1 MKKMKKSTLT
11 IIIVASVVGIIVIW
25 MIAGYNSL
33 VKKEVN
39 VEGAWAQV
47 ETQYQRRA
55 DLISNLVSTVKA
67 YATLEQQTILEATEA
82 RVNAVKQMKI
92 DPNTVTPEQLAAY
105 QQAQNELAQNYEQAK
120 VVVNAVAEQYPQ
132 LTSGGNFKQLSDQL
146 EGTENRI
153 AYARTMFNNTTKEY
167 NTAIRRFP
175 NSILAGMFGF
185 ERKPFFEADA
195 GAEKAVKVEF

>member
-11 IIIVASVVGIIVIW
+11 IIIVVAVLGIIGIW
-25 MIAGYNSL
+25 MIAAYNGF
-33 VKKEVN
+33 VNKQVN

-55 DLISNLVSTVKA
+55 DLIPNLVSTVKG
-67 YATLEQQTILEATEA
+67 YAAHEQETLQAVVEA
-82 RVNAVKQMKI
+82 RAKATQISI
-92 DPNTVTPEQLAAY
+92 DPNNATPEQLAAY
-105 QQAQNELAQNYEQAK
+105 QAAQGELEQALGRLM
-120 VVVNAVAEQYPQ
+120 AIAESYPD
-132 LTSGGNFKQLSDQL
+132 LKANENFKQLQDQL

-175 NSILAGMFGF
+175 GNIIASMFGF
-185 ERKPFFEADA
+185 ERKPYFEAEE
-195 GAEKAVKVEF
+195 GANKTPTVEF

>member
-55 DLISNLVSTVKA
+55 DLIPNLVATVKG
-67 YATLEQQTILEATEA
+67 YAAQEKEIFEAVAQSHERA
-82 RVNAVKQMKI
+82 MQMKI

-105 QQAQNELAQNYEQAK
+105 QQAQAELGQAL
-120 VVVNAVAEQYPQ
+120 VQLQALALREQYPD
-132 LTSGGNFKQLSDQL
+132 LKSDENFKQLSTQL

-167 NTAIRRFP
+167 NASIRRFP
-175 NSILAGMFGF
+175 NNILAGMFGF
-185 ERKPFFEADA
+185 SSKPFFEADA

>member
-11 IIIVASVVGIIVIW
+11 IIIVVAVLGIIGIW
-25 MIAGYNSL
+25 MIAAYNGF
-33 VKKEVN
+33 VNKQVN

-55 DLISNLVSTVKA
+55 DLIPNLVSTVKG
-67 YATLEQQTILEATEA
+67 YAAHEQETLQAVVEA
-82 RVNAVKQMKI
+82 RAKATQISI
-92 DPNTVTPEQLAAY
+92 DPNNATPEQLAAY
-105 QQAQNELAQNYEQAK
+105 QAAQGELEQALGRLM
-120 VVVNAVAEQYPQ
+120 AIAESYPD
-132 LTSGGNFKQLSDQL
+132 LKANENFKQLQDQL

-175 NSILAGMFGF
+175 GSIIASMFGF
-185 ERKPFFEADA
+185 QSKPFFEAEA

>member
-55 DLISNLVSTVKA
+55 DLIPNLVTTVKSF
-67 YATLEQQTILEATEA
+67 ATLEQQTILDATAA
-82 RVNAVKQMKI
+82 RANAVKQMKI
-92 DPNTVTPEQLAAY
+92 DPNNVTKEQLAAY
-105 QQAQNELAQNYEQAK
+105 QAAQEELGRAK
-120 VVVNAVAEQYPQ
+120 VEVMAIAENYPA
-132 LTSGGNFKQLSDQL
+132 LTSGKEYEKLLDQL

-167 NTAIRRFP
+167 NASIRRFP
-175 NSILAGMFGF
+175 NNILAGMFGF
-185 ERKPFFEADA
+185 SSKPFFEADA